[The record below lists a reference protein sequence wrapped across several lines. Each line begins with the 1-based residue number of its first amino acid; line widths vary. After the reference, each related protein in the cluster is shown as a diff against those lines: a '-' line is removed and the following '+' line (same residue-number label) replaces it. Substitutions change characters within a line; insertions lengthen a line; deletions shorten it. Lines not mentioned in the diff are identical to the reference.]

1 MDLSSGGRRVVWLP
15 PGQAPTVLKINAVL
29 SEAIQRAIDR
39 LDGYLRMR

>member
-1 MDLSSGGRRVVWLP
+1 LP

-39 LDGYLRMR
+39 LDEYLRMR

>member
-1 MDLSSGGRRVVWLP
+1 VWMP

-39 LDGYLRMR
+39 VDEYLRMR